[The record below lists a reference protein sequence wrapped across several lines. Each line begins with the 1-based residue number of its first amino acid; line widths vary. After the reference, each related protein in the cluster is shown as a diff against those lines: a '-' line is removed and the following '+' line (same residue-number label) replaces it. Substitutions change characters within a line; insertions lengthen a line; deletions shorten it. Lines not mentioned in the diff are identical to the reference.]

1 MMIVYTERRGRRVAY
16 VDRAKY
22 EFRPSFDEW
31 GRFVVELRAATDDEL
46 VHLQSRYLM
55 FRLRDGATADDAKSL
70 AVHLETV
77 FEDVQ
82 MMWVGGRPG
91 RRPAGAGRGADQ
103 AGSVR
108 LCRSIVT

>member
-1 MMIVYTERRGRRVAY
+1 MIVYTERRGRRVAY

-82 MMWVGGRPG
+82 MMWVDGGPDDGPQYPVVVPIR
-91 RRPAGAGRGADQ
+91 Q
-103 AGSVR
+103 AA
-108 LCRSIVT
+108 